1 MLKSLAQRI
10 VRGVLLLMVL
20 ASPLMLH
27 AQQQE
32 IPIWPGTAPGSENW
46 TYKEVDYLSKS
57 GAKMVRNV
65 AKPTL
70 TVYRA
75 NPARANGTAV
85 IVCPGGGFRTLS
97 FQNGGYDVG
106 QWLSERGV
114 TAFLLKYRLADTGA
128 TDEEFQ
134 KAMAELNRVTTHIT
148 ETAGPNSPPPPDP
161 VRERI
166 LPFSAADGH
175 QAIKLIRERA
185 AEWGI
190 APDRIGIIGFSA
202 GGLVASEAA
211 LHYTAPDRPNF
222 AAPIYG
228 APWVDV
234 QVPADAPPIFIAVA
248 NDDPIAS
255 WTSVHLFSEWKAAGK
270 PAELHIF
277 SIGGHGFTT
286 VKHEVPAR
294 HWIDRFGDWLDEQ
307 GLLQPAQH

>member
-1 MLKSLAQRI
+1 MIKSAIKLS
-10 VRGVLLLMVL
+10 VVLLMVCAAPL
-20 ASPLMLH
+20 ALH
-27 AQQQE
+27 GQQQE
-32 IPIWPGTAPGSENW
+32 IPVWPGTAPGSENW

-65 AKPTL
+65 VTPTL

-75 NPARANGTAV
+75 NPALSNGTAV

-97 FQNGGYDVG
+97 FQNGGFDVG
-106 QWLSERGV
+106 QWLSARGV

-128 TDEEFQ
+128 NDEEFQ
-134 KAMAELNRVTTHIT
+134 KSMAELNRVTAVIT
-148 ETAGPNSPPPPDP
+148 ATAGPNAPPPPDP

-185 AEWGI
+185 SEWGI

-202 GGLVASEAA
+202 GSLVAVESA
-211 LHYTAPDRPNF
+211 LHYTSADRPNF
-222 AAPIYG
+222 VAPIYG

-234 QVPADAPPIFIAVA
+234 QVPSDAPPIFIAVA

-270 PAELHIF
+270 PAELHIY
-277 SIGGHGFTT
+277 SIGGHGFNAP
-286 VKHEVPAR
+286 KPGLPA
-294 HWIDRFGDWLDEQ
+294 HGWIDRFAEWLDVQ
-307 GLLQPAQH
+307 GLLKPGH

>member
-1 MLKSLAQRI
+1 MNKLFVERFARCGLW
-10 VRGVLLLMVL
+10 LMVFAAPWVL
-20 ASPLMLH
+20 C
-27 AQQQE
+27 AQQQV
-32 IPIWPGTAPGSENW
+32 IPVWPGTAPGSENW
-46 TYKEVDYLSKS
+46 TQKEVDYLSKS

-65 AKPTL
+65 VTPTL

-75 NPARANGTAV
+75 NPALANGTAV

-134 KAMAELNRVTTHIT
+134 KAMAELNRVTAQIT
-148 ETAGPNSPPPPDP
+148 ETAGPNAPPPPDP

-175 QAIKLIRERA
+175 QTIKLVRERA
-185 AEWGI
+185 SEWGI
-190 APDRIGIIGFSA
+190 APTRIGIIGFSA

-211 LHYTAPDRPNF
+211 LHYTAADRPDF
-222 AAPIYG
+222 VAPIYG

-234 QVPADAPPIFIAVA
+234 QVPFDAPPIFIAVA

-255 WTSVHLFSEWKAAGK
+255 WTSVHLFSEWKAAGR

-277 SIGGHGFTT
+277 SIGGHGFNA
-286 VKHEVPAR
+286 VKHGLPA
-294 HWIDRFGDWLDEQ
+294 HDWIDRFGEWLDVQ
-307 GLLQPAQH
+307 GLLKPAR